1 MRLTTRTNL
10 AMRVLMYCA
19 VNEGRLNR
27 TADMAAAC
35 NASPNHLM
43 QVVPV
48 LHRNGLVHAVR
59 GRSGGVSL
67 GKPASEV
74 VVGQVFR
81 LFEAQLPFTECFAG
95 GTNSCPLTM
104 HCRLKTALAAALD
117 AFYGALEKITLKDL
131 VEDNCGLEALLSHEA
146 ALKTGCAE
154 RPVA

>member
-48 LHRNGLVHAVR
+48 LHRNGFVRAIR
-59 GRSGGVSL
+59 GRAGGVSL
-67 GKPASEV
+67 AVPASEI
-74 VVGQVFR
+74 VVGHVFR
-81 LFEAQLPFTECFAG
+81 LFEASVPFTECFADEA
-95 GTNSCPLTM
+95 NSCPLVQ
-104 HCRLKTALAAALD
+104 HCRLKAALSKALS
-117 AFYGALEKITLKDL
+117 AFYGALDEITLGHL
-131 VEDNCGLEALLSHEA
+131 IEDNCGLEELLAHGA
-146 ALKTGCAE
+146 ALRPDCAG
-154 RPVA
+154 PSAV